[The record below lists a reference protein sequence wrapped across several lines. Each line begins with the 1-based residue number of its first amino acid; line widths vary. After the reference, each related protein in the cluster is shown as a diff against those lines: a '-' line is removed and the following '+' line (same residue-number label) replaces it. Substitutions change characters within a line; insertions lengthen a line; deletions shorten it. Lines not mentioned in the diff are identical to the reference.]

1 MFTFST
7 PQHLGLG
14 EGDRPAARGG
24 NVIPIR
30 SMQPSLREPR
40 VIAVTSGK
48 GGVGKSVISANLGV
62 CLARSGRRVL
72 LVDADLALAN
82 LDLML
87 GVRARSSVREV
98 LGGRLRIDDVMV
110 EGPEGVRLIP
120 ACTGDA
126 TLADIEEQARV
137 SLMDAID
144 QVEDR
149 FDTLVVD
156 TGAGIG
162 SNAVAFAASAQQTL
176 VVVTPDPASLA
187 DAYAMIKVLSTRC
200 GLARVYLCI
209 NMASGPREADQVVE
223 RLLGLVQ
230 RFLNVSVV
238 PVGYLYRDEAV
249 ERSVRACQS
258 LVATYP
264 QAAISS
270 SLQALA
276 DRLIEEQPIDAAWG
290 GPRLFWKRLVG
301 LGPEARR

>member
-1 MFTFST
+1 MFTT
-7 PQHLGLG
+7 PAPQQLGLG
-14 EGDRPAARGG
+14 ESGPPLDQGRGQVIPLRPAPQAR
-24 NVIPIR
+24 
-30 SMQPSLREPR
+30 QTR

-87 GVRARSSVREV
+87 GVRARSSIREV
-98 LGGRLRIDDVMV
+98 LNARLRIEDVLV
-110 EGPEGVRLIP
+110 EGPSGVCLIP
-120 ACTGDA
+120 ACSGDA
-126 TLADIEEQARV
+126 TLADVEEHSRLA
-137 SLMDAID
+137 LMGAID
-144 QVEDR
+144 SLEDR

-162 SNAVAFAASAQQTL
+162 SNAVAFAAAAQQTL

-187 DAYAMIKVLSTRC
+187 DAYAMIKILSTRC
-200 GLARVYLCI
+200 GLARVYLCV

-238 PVGYLYRDEAV
+238 PIGYLYRDEAV
-249 ERSVRACQS
+249 ERSVKACQS
-258 LVATYP
+258 LIASYP
-264 QAAISS
+264 QAAIAS

-276 DRLIEEQPIDAAWG
+276 DRLIEDQPVDGAWG

-301 LGPEARR
+301 LSPEGSR

>member
-1 MFTFST
+1 MFTPGS
-7 PQHLGLG
+7 QHLGQGSSDGPAAGQGRVIPL
-14 EGDRPAARGG
+14 RPATQL
-24 NVIPIR
+24 R
-30 SMQPSLREPR
+30 SPR

-48 GGVGKSVISANLGV
+48 GGVGKSVISANLGI
-62 CLARSGRRVL
+62 CLARQGRRVL

-87 GVRARSSVREV
+87 GVRARGNIRDVVGE
-98 LGGRLRIDDVMV
+98 RLRIEDVMV
-110 EGPEGVRLIP
+110 EGPAGVQLIP
-120 ACTGDA
+120 ACSGDA
-126 TLADIEEQARV
+126 TLADVEEHTRV
-137 SLMDAID
+137 ALMEAID
-144 QVEDR
+144 TLEER

-162 SNAVAFAASAQQTL
+162 SNAVSFAAAAQQTL

-187 DAYAMIKVLSTRC
+187 DAYAMIKILSTRC
-200 GLARVYLCI
+200 GLARVYLCV

-223 RLLGLVQ
+223 RLLGLVA

-238 PVGYLYRDEAV
+238 PIGYLYRDEAV
-249 ERSVRACQS
+249 QRSVKACQS
-258 LVATYP
+258 LVTVYP
-264 QAAISS
+264 QAPISA

-276 DRLIEEQPIDAAWG
+276 DRLVVEQPIDAAWG

>member
-1 MFTFST
+1 MFT
-7 PQHLGLG
+7 PVRLHLGQGSSDGSAAGQGQVIPL
-14 EGDRPAARGG
+14 RPASQH
-24 NVIPIR
+24 R
-30 SMQPSLREPR
+30 SPR

-62 CLARSGRRVL
+62 CLARQGRRVL

-87 GVRARSSVREV
+87 GVRARGNIRDVI
-98 LGGRLRIDDVMV
+98 GDRLRIEDVMV
-110 EGPEGVRLIP
+110 EGPAGVRLIP
-120 ACTGDA
+120 ACSGDA
-126 TLADIEEQARV
+126 TLADVEEHTRV
-137 SLMDAID
+137 ALMEAID
-144 QVEDR
+144 TLEER
-149 FDTLVVD
+149 FDTLVID

-162 SNAVAFAASAQQTL
+162 SNAVSFAAAAQQTL

-187 DAYAMIKVLSTRC
+187 DAYAMIKILSSRC
-200 GLARVYLCI
+200 GLARVYLCV

-223 RLLGLVQ
+223 RLLGLVA

-238 PVGYLYRDEAV
+238 PIGYLYRDEAV
-249 ERSVRACQS
+249 ERSVKACQS
-258 LVATYP
+258 LVTVYP
-264 QAAISS
+264 QAPISS

-276 DRLIEEQPIDAAWG
+276 DRLVVEQPIDAAWG